1 MRGMSYT
8 RATRSAATPRVDA
21 IVAEALA
28 KQAAARPAKTPPKL
42 MSVTPTL
49 PKAGKRRRQQRRRSP
64 GK

>member
-8 RATRSAATPRVDA
+8 RATQSTQTPAIDP

-28 KQAAARPAKTPPKL
+28 KQAAARPPKAPPKP

-49 PKAGKRRRQQRRRSP
+49 PKAGKRRRSQRRRSP